1 MNFFNEYGLLVAAAL
16 PVVAIVGLQVF
27 LFIAGE
33 RGTGLIP
40 GVTRYPSIEFNPA
53 VAEVATQPVASE
65 PSTITI
71 TIASSNDE
79 EERLAA

>member
-1 MNFFNEYGLLVAAAL
+1 MNFFNEYGLLVAVAL

-33 RGTGLIP
+33 RGAGILP
-40 GVTRYPSIEFNPA
+40 GIGNYPSIDIGKA
-53 VAEVATQPVASE
+53 VEVAPKQTMSE
-65 PSTITI
+65 TPTIVITI
-71 TIASSNDE
+71 ESSNDE